1 MCRTCWASDISDL
14 PNPYKPQSQSWEG
27 WSTSPVN
34 SSTRPNKHMERD
46 HASSKN
52 IHYTTYYLPGGFKQ
66 LLNWR
71 LSPVEWKYKK
81 WNHQQV
87 QYIFYMFYICTCPSQ
102 PARSI
107 RKKGEL
113 TASPKSLPKKGAFHV
128 LVTKSWESL
137 TKPPKTP
144 KMGYSYKSK
153 TRRVALEINLRTSG
167 DPTVGGIKRHFLEGV
182 TWSLLFFCQRFYQKK
197 SNELVGPIRTLSR
210 QGIRRRCER
219 TTYIYIYI
227 IYI

>member
-1 MCRTCWASDISDL
+1 
-14 PNPYKPQSQSWEG
+14 
-27 WSTSPVN
+27 
-34 SSTRPNKHMERD
+34 
-46 HASSKN
+46 
-52 IHYTTYYLPGGFKQ
+52 
-66 LLNWR
+66 
-71 LSPVEWKYKK
+71 
-81 WNHQQV
+81 
-87 QYIFYMFYICTCPSQ
+87 MFYICTCPSQ

-107 RKKGEL
+107 RKKKVNL
-113 TASPKSLPKKGAFHV
+113 LHLPNPCPKKVPSMV

-219 TTYIYIYI
+219 TTYIYIYNLFFGI
-227 IYI
+227 WMIFVSFLKWWELYDIQQGGSKKLLDSYFFS